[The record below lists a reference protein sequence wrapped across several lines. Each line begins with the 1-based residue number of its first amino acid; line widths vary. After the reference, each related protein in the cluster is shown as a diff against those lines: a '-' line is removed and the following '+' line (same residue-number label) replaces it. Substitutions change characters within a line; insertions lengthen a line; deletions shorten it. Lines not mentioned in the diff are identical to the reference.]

1 MALGKHFEEDEAL
14 AVLKLTSQPEWKQV
28 MAYLHRRFLLE
39 ARECIAH
46 KELHMIYRA
55 QGAATVFDEMGKLGN
70 KAKNFL
76 EGA

>member
-1 MALGKHFEEDEAL
+1 MALGKHFEQDEAL
-14 AVLKLTSQPEWKQV
+14 AVLKLTSQPEWKQLQV
-28 MAYLHRRFLLE
+28 YLERRFIQE

-46 KELHMIYRA
+46 KEPHMIYRS